1 MADMLLLIKIL
12 TNDNVTR
19 AGGSERIELV
29 VDTMLGREE
38 RTVLGA
44 GRSERG
50 EPWTVPK
57 EPKAQELLCVESS
70 ERWRY
75 QRPNASTVPYLQVPY
90 MSHRGTGAY
99 RYRVTV
105 WCSTAP

>member
-1 MADMLLLIKIL
+1 MPDMLMMIRCVQLN
-12 TNDNVTR
+12 NDDMTR
-19 AGGSERIELV
+19 AGVSERVELV

-57 EPKAQELLCVESS
+57 EPKAQKLLCVD
-70 ERWRY
+70 R
-75 QRPNASTVPYLQVPY
+75 
-90 MSHRGTGAY
+90 
-99 RYRVTV
+99 
-105 WCSTAP
+105 